1 MDNSDL
7 CAGYTKPLETGIGT
21 GIRRTKRKDR
31 IMHNGVGSIKEE
43 SGTGPYSKRRRQG
56 SKLDQAA
63 QRHQQPGCN
72 PLHPMVNL
80 PIRLELRE
88 SIT

>member
-43 SGTGPYSKRRRQG
+43 SGIGPYSKSCRQR
-56 SKLDQAA
+56 SKLDHPAE
-63 QRHQQPGCN
+63 RHQQPGCN

-88 SIT
+88 SIA